1 MARRVFYSFNF
12 DDDAWR
18 VSQVKHM
25 GVVSGQPILTANK
38 FEEVKKGGKS
48 AIRKWIDDNMDGRS
62 CVVVLIW
69 RRTADRDWVGYE
81 IKKGW
86 TDRHA
91 LLGSTYTSWRTSAS
105 DRRRRARIRSEDSQ
119 SITGALISPQWCRFT
134 TRRSSRAMA
143 SIGISRR
150 TLRLGSSMLSL
161 SERSTEAI
169 RLSR

>member
-18 VSQVKHM
+18 VSQVKNM

-62 CVVVLIW
+62 CVVVLIG
-69 RRTADRDWVGYE
+69 RRTADREWVDYE

-86 TDRHA
+86 ADRRA
-91 LLGSTYTSWRTSAS
+91 LLGVHIHKLEDDRKRQTTKGKNPFREFTINHGRTNLDSVARVYDPPQLTSNGVYRHIEKNLAAWVEHAI
-105 DRRRRARIRSEDSQ
+105 A
-119 SITGALISPQWCRFT
+119 
-134 TRRSSRAMA
+134 
-143 SIGISRR
+143 
-150 TLRLGSSMLSL
+150 
-161 SERSTEAI
+161 ERKEY
-169 RLSR
+169 